1 MDREEAKLMPI
12 DKELSI
18 LVREIAEKLSGRNL
32 KLGVAES
39 CTGGFLSN
47 AITNI
52 PGASKFF
59 KLSVVSYSEDVKKSV
74 LGVSSSILN
83 KHGTVS
89 EETAIAMMEGVM
101 KVGHTDIGLS
111 VTGVA
116 GPERIEDKDVGLV
129 FIAAAVRDRVE
140 SQGFKFSGE
149 REEIKR
155 QASLEALRFL
165 KRVLDI
171 GL

>member
-1 MDREEAKLMPI
+1 MAI
-12 DKELSI
+12 DKELLI
-18 LVREIAEKLSGRNL
+18 LVREIADKLSGRNL

-47 AITNI
+47 AITNL
-52 PGASKFF
+52 PGASNFF
-59 KLSVVSYSEDVKKSV
+59 ELSVVSYSGDVKKSV
-74 LGVSSSILN
+74 LGVSSSVLK
-83 KHGTVS
+83 KHGMVS
-89 EETAIAMMEGVM
+89 EETAIAMTKGVM
-101 KVGHTDIGLS
+101 KLGHTDIGLS

-129 FIAAAVRDRVE
+129 FIAAAVRDRIE
-140 SQGFKFSGE
+140 SHGFKLSGD

-171 GL
+171 WL

>member
-1 MDREEAKLMPI
+1 M
-12 DKELSI
+12 
-18 LVREIAEKLSGRNL
+18 V
-32 KLGVAES
+32 
-39 CTGGFLSN
+39 C
-47 AITNI
+47 
-52 PGASKFF
+52 
-59 KLSVVSYSEDVKKSV
+59 YSEDVKKSV
-74 LGVSSSILN
+74 LGVSSSILK
-83 KHGTVS
+83 KHGMVS
-89 EETAIAMMEGVM
+89 EETAVAMTEGVM
-101 KVGHTDIGLS
+101 KLGHTDIGLS

-140 SQGFKFSGE
+140 SQGFKLSGD

-171 GL
+171 WL